1 MLFSSESL
9 KISTSKISDD
19 NRLCCLNKNG
29 LDDFKQFTVKLK
41 WNSMSNVLQLLIFW
55 AYFDYFSWRKRGN
68 HPVSHFP
75 HIFLFYAEAD
85 QHENVR
91 QAVVCKRRGFTCVVG
106 YTSSLR
112 LAVRVLCHKRLGNW
126 SLYPKSLRDWR
137 SQLLFV
143 ILVQSQS
150 IFNNFYLKWI
160 IIKSCAFPVIL

>member
-1 MLFSSESL
+1 MKQHVKCFTAVN
-9 KISTSKISDD
+9 STHP
-19 NRLCCLNKNG
+19 L
-29 LDDFKQFTVKLK
+29 
-41 WNSMSNVLQLLIFW
+41 LLILW
-55 AYFDYFSWRKRGN
+55 AYFDYFSWRNCGN

-75 HIFLFYAEAD
+75 HIFLFYAEPD

-91 QAVVCKRRGFTCVVG
+91 QAVVCKRRRFTCVVG
-106 YTSSLR
+106 HTSSLR

>member
-85 QHENVR
+85 QHEDVR
-91 QAVVCKRRGFTCVVG
+91 QAVVCKRRGFISVVEH
-106 YTSSLR
+106 TSSLSDW
-112 LAVRVLCHKRLGNW
+112 VLCHKRLRDW

-143 ILVQSQS
+143 ILVQSQL
-150 IFNNFYLKWI
+150 ILNNFYLK
-160 IIKSCAFPVIL
+160 